1 MSAPSPPQP
10 HGWRYMF
17 GFAAVIAAL
26 QLGCM
31 TVMLAMGDTV
41 IQTPLSIYLYGE
53 SLLEHTNRHLN
64 DSVGHG

>member
-31 TVMLAMGDTV
+31 TVMLAMGGTV
-41 IQTPLSIYLYGE
+41 IQTPLSIFCME
-53 SLLEHTNRHLN
+53 NH
-64 DSVGHG
+64 